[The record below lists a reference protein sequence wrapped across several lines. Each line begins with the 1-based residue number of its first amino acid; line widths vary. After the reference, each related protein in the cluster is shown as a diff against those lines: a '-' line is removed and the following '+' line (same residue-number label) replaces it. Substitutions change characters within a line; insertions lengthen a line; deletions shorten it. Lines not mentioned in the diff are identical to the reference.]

1 MAPAAGRYMS
11 ITKLHNL
18 EGHTGTMSSEDHV
31 RNLNN
36 ASRAWRAHL
45 NDGYWIVV
53 VGKPGASAHDLRPN
67 FANDL
72 GTSGDADRI
81 RDNVSTG
88 VEEDDLATRELGKD
102 VFDCCGVVSV
112 SIALKFVRFFGT
124 MSP

>member
-1 MAPAAGRYMS
+1 MNVPLNDNGASSWP
-11 ITKLHNL
+11 
-18 EGHTGTMSSEDHV
+18 TGSKDHV

-102 VFDCCGVVSV
+102 IFDCCGVVSV
-112 SIALKFVRFFGT
+112 SVTLNFVRFL
-124 MSP
+124 